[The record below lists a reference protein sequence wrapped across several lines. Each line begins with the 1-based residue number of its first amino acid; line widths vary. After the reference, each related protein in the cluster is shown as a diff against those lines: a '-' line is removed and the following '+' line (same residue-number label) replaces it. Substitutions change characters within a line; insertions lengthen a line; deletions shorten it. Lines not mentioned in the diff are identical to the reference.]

1 LPGGFSGGSVQVAL
15 TPPPVVLVEDL
26 ASLEALLPLL
36 AREEAVGAD
45 LETTGLDPLTAK
57 VRLASFYL
65 PSEGKA
71 YVLDLFRL
79 GEGVV
84 EKLFSGEGPGLVGH
98 NLGFDLG
105 FLMARGLYPL
115 GLPWDT
121 GLVDQVLGHRARMRP
136 LEEVAREA
144 GITLDKALQTSD
156 WASALSQE
164 QIAYAGLDAWA
175 AWAIRQAQEPEV
187 NRLGLREVVA
197 LEMAALPAAVL
208 MRLRGVPFDP
218 GIWEEAV
225 REAEA
230 RREEALARLREFE
243 AGLLQG
249 AVNWDSPQQALKALK
264 ALGLDL
270 PDTREDTLA
279 QHGEHPAVR
288 ALLEYRAWAK
298 RVSTYGRDWGK
309 YLHPKTG
316 RIHPSWHQIGAETGR
331 MACSKPNLQQVPRE
345 PALRRAFRAPKGRV
359 LVKADYA
366 QIELRLAAVI
376 AGEGAMLQAFREG
389 KDLHALTASLVLGK
403 PLEAVGKEDRQLAK
417 ALNFGLLYGLGA
429 EGLRR
434 YALAGYGVR
443 LSPEEAQALREAF
456 FRAYPGLKRWH
467 RAQPEGEVE
476 VRTLLGRR
484 RATARYTEKLN
495 TPVQGS
501 GADGLKLAL
510 GLLYQELV
518 KRGLQEEVCPALAV
532 HDEVV
537 VEAPEALA
545 EEALAL
551 LVRAMEWGMEVA
563 VKGGAPVQVEAGI
576 YLDWGV
582 ETWAEVL

>member
-1 LPGGFSGGSVQVAL
+1 MPPVDLATLAQIIDGVKTHPANPATGSEGAENPVPDGEKPCRVEYPAPTRHHPAKPGTPPLAGGLPGTAGCLPGEVPGTDFADGDGQKPPLEGGLPGLPGGFSGGSVQVAL

-279 QHGEHPAVR
+279 
-288 ALLEYRAWAK
+288 
-298 RVSTYGRDWGK
+298 STG
-309 YLHPKTG
+309 
-316 RIHPSWHQIGAETGR
+316 S
-331 MACSKPNLQQVPRE
+331 
-345 PALRRAFRAPKGRV
+345 
-359 LVKADYA
+359 
-366 QIELRLAAVI
+366 
-376 AGEGAMLQAFREG
+376 
-389 KDLHALTASLVLGK
+389 
-403 PLEAVGKEDRQLAK
+403 
-417 ALNFGLLYGLGA
+417 
-429 EGLRR
+429 
-434 YALAGYGVR
+434 
-443 LSPEEAQALREAF
+443 
-456 FRAYPGLKRWH
+456 
-467 RAQPEGEVE
+467 
-476 VRTLLGRR
+476 
-484 RATARYTEKLN
+484 
-495 TPVQGS
+495 TP
-501 GADGLKLAL
+501 
-510 GLLYQELV
+510 
-518 KRGLQEEVCPALAV
+518 P
-532 HDEVV
+532 
-537 VEAPEALA
+537 
-545 EEALAL
+545 
-551 LVRAMEWGMEVA
+551 
-563 VKGGAPVQVEAGI
+563 
-576 YLDWGV
+576 
-582 ETWAEVL
+582 